1 MRALGGRQ
9 KRAISAAQGER
20 AEEKVSGDA
29 DDGDRNSTER
39 SVGTVIDDAAIP
51 ALIDAAG
58 RSVGAVVFAQGE
70 RRNHH
75 AAQGQNRQQM
85 PHYSLLSAFLST
97 LLIDA

>member
-58 RSVGAVVFAQGE
+58 RRVGAVVFAQGE

-85 PHYSLLSAFLST
+85 LHYSLTTFLST
-97 LLIDA
+97 VLIDT